1 MQMFMCHSLN
11 KGAEI
16 QNAHFIVWSYISLF
30 GVIYGKLKTE
40 K

>member
-1 MQMFMCHSLN
+1 MFMCHSLN

-16 QNAHFIVWSYISLF
+16 QNAHFIVWSYIWK
-30 GVIYGKLKTE
+30 IENRKIKQIIDD